1 LHLQGISCKPHGRNS
16 LCWTFYY
23 VNDGSKMNVNA
34 SQQMCCMVCYNN
46 QLKDKVEERFGILF
60 QEQWYN
66 CIEETYNGLIAK
78 HFEEKVNNVI

>member
-1 LHLQGISCKPHGRNS
+1 
-16 LCWTFYY
+16 
-23 VNDGSKMNVNA
+23 MNVNA

-78 HFEEKVNNVI
+78 HFEEKVKNVI